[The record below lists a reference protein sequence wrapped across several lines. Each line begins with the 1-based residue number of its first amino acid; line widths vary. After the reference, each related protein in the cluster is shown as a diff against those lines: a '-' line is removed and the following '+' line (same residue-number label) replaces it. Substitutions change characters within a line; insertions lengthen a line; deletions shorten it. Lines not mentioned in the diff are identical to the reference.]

1 MAKKKVCIDA
11 GHSGKYNRSPVVK
24 SYYESDMNWKLHLLL
39 KTELEKRGIE
49 VTTTRKTQNTEL
61 SVTARGKMA
70 NGSDLFLSLH
80 SNAAEKESV
89 DYVAVYHMTSDTTTK
104 IDEESKALA
113 EKIAPV
119 IAKEMGVKQGSRT
132 LSRKS
137 GNDRNGDG
145 RMNDNYYG
153 VLHGARMV
161 GVPGL
166 ILEHSF
172 HTNTAATKW
181 LLDDSNLAKLAKA
194 EADVVAEYFG
204 VGEADTPIAGN
215 AEEKEEVCNV
225 DIKVLKKGAKGA
237 EVKALQILLIGY
249 GHSCGSS
256 GADGS
261 LGPAT
266 DKAIRAFQKEK
277 SLTVDGICGPK
288 TWAKLLG
295 LS

>member
-1 MAKKKVCIDA
+1 MEKKRVCIDA

-39 KTELEKRGIE
+39 KAELEKRGIE

-61 SVTARGKMA
+61 SVTARGKKA
-70 NGSDLFLSLH
+70 KGSDLLLSLH

-89 DYVAVYHMTSDTTTK
+89 DYVAVYHLTSDTTTK

-113 EKIAPV
+113 ESIAPV
-119 IAKEMGVKQGSRT
+119 IEKEMGVKQGNRV

-137 GNDRNGDG
+137 SNDRNGDG

-181 LLDDSNLAKLAKA
+181 LLDDNNLAKLAKA
-194 EADVVAEYFG
+194 EAAVVAEHLG
-204 VGEADTPIAGN
+204 V
-215 AEEKEEVCNV
+215 EETKQSETVAQKTCTVELP
-225 DIKVLKKGAKGA
+225 VLKRGDKGKDVEAM
-237 EVKALQILLIGY
+237 QILLDLRGY
-249 GHSCGSS
+249 PCADG

-261 LGPAT
+261 FGPAT
-266 DKAIRAFQKEK
+266 EKALIAFQE
-277 SLTVDGICGPK
+277 SVGLPGDGSCGLKP
-288 TWAKLLG
+288 WAKLLG
-295 LS
+295 L